1 MSRSNLASYR
11 MCTCSN
17 IVLVDVEIHVPPTP
31 FAGRSIVSPR
41 LSFGFCDVMVIVKQQ
56 AACRSEA
63 EAATC
68 IAGRHACHDG
78 AASSRASPKRICHA
92 FAGTKLTIKY

>member
-31 FAGRSIVSPR
+31 PFICRSIVSPR

-63 EAATC
+63 EAAT
-68 IAGRHACHDG
+68 
-78 AASSRASPKRICHA
+78 S
-92 FAGTKLTIKY
+92 